1 MCSESGEQAV
11 CTTNTSC
18 SRTFSSILIFKFS
31 FEKRTVSQV
40 GLIPALLELETPGLA
55 ASHDGRKLLV
65 LKHDQVGSDLVL
77 VSNFR

>member
-1 MCSESGEQAV
+1 
-11 CTTNTSC
+11 
-18 SRTFSSILIFKFS
+18 
-31 FEKRTVSQV
+31 VSQV